1 MKSKKENIK
10 KMNRMQLLA
19 KIQKYNDS
27 DRNEGE

>member
-10 KMNRMQLLA
+10 KMNRLQLLA

-27 DRNEGE
+27 DGNEGE